1 MLDSCTLST
10 NSTAAA
16 TFRRNRLA
24 AKRIDRRRSGRG
36 QHVAAGRM
44 RSSGTPCGTANVAP
58 PQRVERPCP
67 AVPLSPSPQRGTTR
81 SAPLPIRLLALR
93 PPRCLPVRAGAR
105 IGDNTK
111 RGGNSAARPSSS
123 AGGRSRLRHVAPNR
137 PRAAEASPGLFG
149 TVRPCRNNCLS
160 RIVPPFRCRV
170 WGRWY
175 RRRAGCQGSK
185 ISLIAEAEA
194 PGLGPPE
201 IT

>member
-1 MLDSCTLST
+1 MLHSCELST

-16 TFRRNRLA
+16 MFRRGRLA

-36 QHVAAGRM
+36 QYVAAGRM

-58 PQRVERPCP
+58 SQRVERPCP
-67 AVPLSPSPQRGTTR
+67 AVPLSPSPQTGTIR
-81 SAPLPIRLLALR
+81 SAPLPIPLLALR

-111 RGGNSAARPSSS
+111 RGGNSAASPELLRRREIAASSCAAKPSQSS
-123 AGGRSRLRHVAPNR
+123 R
-137 PRAAEASPGLFG
+137 ASPGLFG
-149 TVRPCRNNCLS
+149 TVRPCRNNRLS
-160 RIVPPFRCRV
+160 RIVPLFRCRG

-175 RRRAGCQGSK
+175 SWRAECQGSK
-185 ISLIAEAEA
+185 ISLTAEAEA
-194 PGLGPPE
+194 PGLGPPA